1 MIVIVEIAEKAL
13 NDSTLFVGQITDVVE
28 FVKVTDIGKDMIGI
42 SPVFVDIIEIGKE
55 ELSPAVEVV

>member
-13 NDSTLFVGQITDVVE
+13 NDRTLFVGQITDVVE

>member
-13 NDSTLFVGQITDVVE
+13 NDRTLFVDQITDVVE

>member
-13 NDSTLFVGQITDVVE
+13 NDSTLFIGQITDVVE
-28 FVKVTDIGKDMIGI
+28 FVKVTDIGKDMIGV